1 MDKIF
6 EALSNNG
13 FATADYLVFIV
24 YIIILV
30 GMGLFLSRSKKGE
43 EKSSTDYFLA
53 GNTLT
58 WWAVGASLIA
68 ANISAEQFIG
78 MSGSAFASGIAQAA
92 YELMAAATLLVVGN
106 RFRFLVVM
114 AFPLCF
120 CQPDFCCLAWCSGYP
135 ADTGSA
141 YRHDCQRCRYGD

>member
-1 MDKIF
+1 MEKILN
-6 EALSNNG
+6 ALSNNG
-13 FATADYLVFIV
+13 FEPVDYLVFVV

-30 GMGLFLSRSKKGE
+30 SMGLFLSRSKKGE

-78 MSGSAFASGIAQAA
+78 MSGTGYADGIAIAGGIQQKNIG
-92 YELMAAATLLVVGN
+92 EVGKHRAN
-106 RFRFLVVM
+106 RRV
-114 AFPLCF
+114 
-120 CQPDFCCLAWCSGYP
+120 QRLAVE
-135 ADTGSA
+135 
-141 YRHDCQRCRYGD
+141 

>member
-13 FATADYLVFIV
+13 FAMADYLVFVV

-68 ANISAEQFIG
+68 ANISAC
-78 MSGSAFASGIAQAA
+78 
-92 YELMAAATLLVVGN
+92 LVRLTHQVSH
-106 RFRFLVVM
+106 RL
-114 AFPLCF
+114 PT
-120 CQPDFCCLAWCSGYP
+120 S
-135 ADTGSA
+135 
-141 YRHDCQRCRYGD
+141 

>member
-1 MDKIF
+1 MDRII

-13 FATADYLVFIV
+13 FEMADYLVFAAYIV
-24 YIIILV
+24 ILV
-30 GMGLFLSRSKKGE
+30 GMGLFLSRTKKGE

-78 MSGSAFASGIAQAA
+78 MSGSAFASGIAPAA
-92 YELMAAATLLVVGN
+92 YELMAAATLLVVGKFLLPLMIEKKIFTCRTTSRLNMPAPSHPSPPN
-106 RFRFLVVM
+106 RVKPSWK
-114 AFPLCF
+114 A
-120 CQPDFCCLAWCSGYP
+120 QCS
-135 ADTGSA
+135 
-141 YRHDCQRCRYGD
+141 

>member
-30 GMGLFLSRSKKGE
+30 GMGLFLSRTKKGE

-58 WWAVGASLIA
+58 WWAVRQNSL
-68 ANISAEQFIG
+68 S
-78 MSGSAFASGIAQAA
+78 
-92 YELMAAATLLVVGN
+92 V
-106 RFRFLVVM
+106 
-114 AFPLCF
+114 
-120 CQPDFCCLAWCSGYP
+120 CLA
-135 ADTGSA
+135 
-141 YRHDCQRCRYGD
+141 RHSPLVLPRLPTS